1 MTLGD
6 SIKKIRGDKSAIEFS
21 YILGIKSHDLIQYEL
36 NTKKPDIL
44 TMTKIADYA
53 GITLNDLVRPG
64 NWLFKSGENITLWN
78 EIVDRQRKDIA
89 RARKQTEQKEIRGRH
104 R

>member
-6 SIKKIRGDKSAIEFS
+6 YIKKIRGDKSAIEFS

-44 TMTKIADYA
+44 TMTKIAD
-53 GITLNDLVRPG
+53 
-64 NWLFKSGENITLWN
+64 
-78 EIVDRQRKDIA
+78 
-89 RARKQTEQKEIRGRH
+89 
-104 R
+104 